1 MTAPSSTSAFV
12 LDPAVDKK
20 VDDLAK
26 SIGIE
31 KAELLRRALAL
42 YSVLQS
48 LSPTGHIL
56 VEEPTTGSK
65 LSINLDAS
73 RPST

>member
-1 MTAPSSTSAFV
+1 MTAPSSTSTFV

-20 VDDLAK
+20 VNELAK
-26 SIGIE
+26 SIGLE

-48 LSPTGHIL
+48 FSQAGHIL

-65 LSINLDAS
+65 VDINLDAL
-73 RPST
+73 RE